1 MRARVWHLPC
11 VFSHVA
17 FPTVVE
23 SEALVTDL
31 TPEGLVLES
40 HLGPR
45 IGSPVVR
52 GGVVPSKT
60 LLTGVRFLTLEQRT
74 QALKFSEVPFQL
86 QYKYTATYYI
96 PFHNCN

>member
-31 TPEGLVLES
+31 APEGLVLES

-45 IGSPVVR
+45 VGSPVVR

-60 LLTGVRFLTLEQRT
+60 LLTGVRLLTL
-74 QALKFSEVPFQL
+74 K
-86 QYKYTATYYI
+86 
-96 PFHNCN
+96 

>member
-31 TPEGLVLES
+31 APEGLVLES

-45 IGSPVVR
+45 VGSPVVR

-60 LLTGVRFLTLEQRT
+60 LLTGVSLLTLKRRSL
-74 QALKFSEVPFQL
+74 ALKFHLLLKVLSLMDP
-86 QYKYTATYYI
+86 
-96 PFHNCN
+96 

>member
-31 TPEGLVLES
+31 APEGLVLEG
-40 HLGPR
+40 HLGPS
-45 IGSPVVR
+45 IGSSVVR

-60 LLTGVRFLTLEQRT
+60 LLTGVRLLTLKQRS
-74 QALKFSEVPFQL
+74 QASKFEIRGF
-86 QYKYTATYYI
+86 
-96 PFHNCN
+96 